1 MKRGLK
7 QADTRLQARLAQ
19 VRQVIRDHLTACG
32 REGLFDKMNNHEPGG
47 DEEVASLIN
56 DIEFTT
62 IQRELAELT
71 ALTAARKR
79 IADGSYGTCM
89 DCDEPIDAGRLNVQ
103 PAALR
108 CLDCQELLERRNFVP
123 G

>member
-1 MKRGLK
+1 MKRALK
-7 QADTRLQARLAQ
+7 QADTRLHARLAEL
-19 VRQVIRDHLTACG
+19 RQVIRDHLTACG
-32 REGLFDKMNNHEPGG
+32 REGLFNKLNNHEPGG

-71 ALTAARKR
+71 ALTAAQKR
-79 IADGSYGTCM
+79 IADGSYGTCI
-89 DCDEPIDAGRLNVQ
+89 DCDEPIDDDRLKVQ
-103 PAALR
+103 PAALH